1 MCLAVVVPTLD
12 DDAALVH
19 LLPRFAQLTSPPD
32 EVIVV
37 DGTSS
42 DATAT
47 LCRISGC
54 TWMPAPPG
62 RGLQLAAGVLATR
75 AAKGQADILW
85 FVHADCEPHPDAA
98 RAIRTA
104 IGDGA
109 VGGYFR
115 FRFGG
120 ERSWMKQF
128 LEWCIAWRCRVA
140 MVYGDQGIFVTSAAY
155 DRSPGFGAH
164 SLFEEVALVRCLK
177 RTGRFVALE
186 LPMTVSARRWQ
197 RDGFLRRTLHNRA
210 LALGFLFGIQSDTLE
225 RWYRA
230 PRN

>member
-1 MCLAVVVPTLD
+1 MRLAVVVPTLD

-32 EVIVV
+32 DVIVV
-37 DGTSS
+37 DGSS
-42 DATAT
+42 SEATAT
-47 LCRISGC
+47 LCRNSGC
-54 TWMPAPPG
+54 TWMPARPG
-62 RGLQLAAGVLATR
+62 RGLQLAAGVQATR
-75 AAKGQADILW
+75 GGKAEPDILW
-85 FVHADCEPHPDAA
+85 FVHADCEPHSDAP
-98 RAIRTA
+98 RAIRRA
-104 IGDGA
+104 VADGA

-120 ERSWMKQF
+120 QRSWMKRF

-155 DRSPGFGAH
+155 DQSPGFGAQP
-164 SLFEEVALVRCLK
+164 LFEEVALVRCLK
-177 RTGRFVALE
+177 QTGRFVALD
-186 LPMTVSARRWQ
+186 LPMTVSARRWH
-197 RDGFLRRTLHNRA
+197 RDGFVRRTLHNRA
-210 LALGFLFGIQSDTLE
+210 LALGFLLGIHSNTLE